1 MIEKEFKIIP
11 GTNIQYLLNKGKRKN
26 SYIQIKNGE
35 VIVKVPKSATQKYI
49 DNFLIEKLNWI
60 QKNLNKSKNTEHKLK
75 YENGTDIFVLGKKLI
90 LIINFSNKVRRTRLE
105 NTGKEL
111 IIHFPNN
118 LKSLSEDELKLKTKK
133 VIDNYYKSIAK
144 EEISS
149 AMEDLKQR
157 TSLSPLEWNIKN
169 LKATWGICSSKRKIS
184 INQNLMAY
192 SRHSIEY
199 VCLHELCHLKYM
211 NHSKEFWNLIE
222 YYMPDYKTAKKELS
236 N

>member
-1 MIEKEFKIIP
+1 MYENKIIP
-11 GTNIQYLLNKGKRKN
+11 GTNIQYLLNRDRRKN
-26 SYIQIKNGE
+26 SYIQIKDGE
-35 VIVKVPKSATQKYI
+35 VIVKVPKSATQEYI
-49 DNFLIEKLNWI
+49 DNLLAEKLNWI
-60 QKNLNKSKNTEHKLK
+60 QRKLNQNNNSQHKLK

-90 LIINFSNKVRRTRLE
+90 LLINFSDKIKRTRLA

-111 IIHFPNN
+111 IIYFPNDA
-118 LKSLSEDELKLKTKK
+118 KSLPTDELKLRTKK

-144 EEISS
+144 EEVAS

-157 TSLSPLEWNIKN
+157 TGLFPLEWNIKN
-169 LKATWGICSSKRKIS
+169 LKATWGICSSKKKIS

-211 NHSKEFWNLIE
+211 NHSKEFWNLVE
-222 YYMPDYKTAKKELS
+222 YYMPDYKKAKKELHD
-236 N
+236 

>member
-1 MIEKEFKIIP
+1 MYENKIIP
-11 GTNIQYLLNKGKRKN
+11 GTNIQYLLDKDRRKN

-35 VIVKVPKSATQKYI
+35 VIVKVPKSATQEYI
-49 DNFLIEKLNWI
+49 DTLLIEKLNWI
-60 QKNLNKSKNTEHKLK
+60 QRKLNQSKNSEHKLK

-90 LIINFSNKVRRTRLE
+90 LLINFSDKIKRTRLE

-111 IIHFPNN
+111 IIYFPNDA
-118 LKSLSEDELKLKTKK
+118 KSLPKDELKLKTKK
-133 VIDNYYKSIAK
+133 IIDNYYKSIAK
-144 EEISS
+144 EEVAS

-157 TSLSPLEWNIKN
+157 TGLFPLEWNIKN
-169 LKATWGICSSKRKIS
+169 LKATWGICSSKKKIS

-211 NHSKEFWNLIE
+211 NHSKEFWNLVE
-222 YYMPDYKTAKKELS
+222 YYMPDYKKAKKELHD
-236 N
+236 

>member
-1 MIEKEFKIIP
+1 MYENKIIP
-11 GTNIQYLLNKGKRKN
+11 GTNIQYLLDKDRRKN

-35 VIVKVPKSATQKYI
+35 VIVKVPKSSTQEYI
-49 DNFLIEKLNWI
+49 DTLLIEKLNWI
-60 QKNLNKSKNTEHKLK
+60 QRKLNQSKNSEHKLK

-90 LIINFSNKVRRTRLE
+90 LLINFSDKIKRTRLE

-111 IIHFPNN
+111 IIYFPNDA
-118 LKSLSEDELKLKTKK
+118 KSLPKDELKLKTKK
-133 VIDNYYKSIAK
+133 IIDNYYKSIAK
-144 EEISS
+144 EEVAS

-157 TSLSPLEWNIKN
+157 TGLFPLEWNIKN
-169 LKATWGICSSKRKIS
+169 LKATWGICSSKKKIS

-211 NHSKEFWNLIE
+211 NHSKEFWNLVE
-222 YYMPDYKTAKKELS
+222 YYMPDYKKAKKELHD
-236 N
+236 

>member
-1 MIEKEFKIIP
+1 MYENKIIP
-11 GTNIQYLLNKGKRKN
+11 GTNIQYLLDKDRRKN

-35 VIVKVPKSATQKYI
+35 VIVKVPKSATQEYI
-49 DNFLIEKLNWI
+49 DTLLIEKLNWI
-60 QKNLNKSKNTEHKLK
+60 QRKLNQSKNSEHKLK

-90 LIINFSNKVRRTRLE
+90 LLINFSDKIKRTRLA

-111 IIHFPNN
+111 IIYFPNDA
-118 LKSLSEDELKLKTKK
+118 KSLPTDELKLRTKK

-144 EEISS
+144 EEVAS

-157 TSLSPLEWNIKN
+157 TGLFPLEWNIKN
-169 LKATWGICSSKRKIS
+169 LKATWGICSSKKKIS

-211 NHSKEFWNLIE
+211 NHSKEFWNLVE
-222 YYMPDYKTAKKELS
+222 YYMLDYKKAKKELHD
-236 N
+236 

>member
-1 MIEKEFKIIP
+1 MYENKIIP
-11 GTNIQYLLNKGKRKN
+11 GTNIQYLLNRDRRKN
-26 SYIQIKNGE
+26 SYIQIKDGE
-35 VIVKVPKSATQKYI
+35 VIVKVPKSATQEYI
-49 DNFLIEKLNWI
+49 DNLLAEKLNWI
-60 QKNLNKSKNTEHKLK
+60 QRKLNQNNNSQHKLK

-90 LIINFSNKVRRTRLE
+90 LLINFSDKIKRTRLA

-111 IIHFPNN
+111 IIYFPNDA
-118 LKSLSEDELKLKTKK
+118 KSLPTDELKLRTKK

-144 EEISS
+144 EEVAS

-157 TSLSPLEWNIKN
+157 TGLFPLEWNIKN
-169 LKATWGICSSKRKIS
+169 LKATWGICSSKKKIS

-211 NHSKEFWNLIE
+211 NHSKEFWNLVE
-222 YYMPDYKTAKKELS
+222 YYMPDYKKAKKDL
-236 N
+236 